1 MNTKHYNN
9 VIDWTLKHDT
19 AAQTEDSLATA
30 RVIFNNMGVALPNGN
45 MQEVYDTIKTNQYMG
60 WRACTMQE
68 AQEAADKGTAAIGI
82 SKDRVVVLSATDE
95 EEPVAETASVMTL
108 SENTSAYSVAGL
120 EYYTYNCST
129 TNPGSA
135 NVSVRDV
142 LNKPYDPN
150 YRYTLNG
157 NPNNISEAQYYTL
170 LNGYSYEIR
179 NDIVFDFTFQEIDSF
194 RSYLVSSLFKT
205 STQQE
210 REQVVED
217 IFALAGEA
225 VSIIVDRLPVEW
237 PGKILDAIS
246 VASTVTALNSDSVQD
261 DIRDITDC
269 VEVFSHKI
277 QGQTS
282 TPKPNSV
289 TYRISLLKQSPL
301 TGRQIK
307 IESSD
312 GCKDI
317 YTLENGAYE
326 MALMTAMA
334 NAHGFTLYKVA
345 PEWSYY
351 WE

>member
-1 MNTKHYNN
+1 
-9 VIDWTLKHDT
+9 
-19 AAQTEDSLATA
+19 
-30 RVIFNNMGVALPNGN
+30 MGVALPQG
-45 MQEVYDTIKTNQYMG
+45 DIKTVYETISTDNYMG
-60 WRACTMQE
+60 WKSCTMQE
-68 AQEAADKGTAAIGI
+68 AQASADRGVAAIGI
-82 SKDRVVVLSATDE
+82 SEDKIVVLSANDE
-95 EEPVAETASVMTL
+95 EQPVAQTASVMTL
-108 SENTSAYSVAGL
+108 DENTSAYSVAGL
-120 EYYTYNCST
+120 EYYTYSCST
-129 TNPGSA
+129 TTSGSA
-135 NVSVRDV
+135 VSVRDV

-150 YRYTLNG
+150 YPYTLNG

-170 LNGYSYEIR
+170 LNSYSYEIR

-217 IFALAGEA
+217 ILALAGEA
-225 VSIIVDRLPVEW
+225 VSMIVDVLPVEW
-237 PGKILDAIS
+237 PGKVLDAIS
-246 VASTVTALNSDSVQD
+246 VASTVNALNSSTVQD

-269 VEVFSHKI
+269 VEVFSHNI

-289 TYRISLLKQSPL
+289 TYRVSLLKQSPVA
-301 TGRQIK
+301 GRQIK

-312 GCKDI
+312 GCKDL

>member
-1 MNTKHYNN
+1 
-9 VIDWTLKHDT
+9 
-19 AAQTEDSLATA
+19 
-30 RVIFNNMGVALPNGN
+30 
-45 MQEVYDTIKTNQYMG
+45 
-60 WRACTMQE
+60 
-68 AQEAADKGTAAIGI
+68 
-82 SKDRVVVLSATDE
+82 
-95 EEPVAETASVMTL
+95 MTL
-108 SENTSAYSVAGL
+108 SENTSVNTVAGL
-120 EYYTYNCST
+120 EYYAYSCST
-129 TNPGSA
+129 TTPGST
-135 NVSVRDV
+135 VSVRDV

-150 YRYTLNG
+150 YPYTLNG

-194 RSYLVSSLFKT
+194 RSYLVFSLFKT

-217 IFALAGEA
+217 ILALASET
-225 VSIIVDRLPVEW
+225 VSVIVGVLPVEW
-237 PGKILDAIS
+237 LEKVLDAIS
-246 VASTVTALNSDSVQD
+246 VASTVNALNTSTVQD

-269 VEVFSHKI
+269 VEVFSHNI

-289 TYRISLLKQSPL
+289 TYRVSLLKQSPVA
-301 TGRQIK
+301 GRQIK

-312 GCKDI
+312 GCKDL

>member
-9 VIDWTLKHDT
+9 VIDWTMKHDQT
-19 AAQTEDSLATA
+19 AQTEDSLSTA
-30 RVIFNNMGVALPNGN
+30 RAIFKNMGVALPSGD
-45 MQEVYDTIKTNQYMG
+45 MQAVYETIKTNEYMG

-68 AQEAADKGTAAIGI
+68 AQQAADNGTAAIGI
-82 SKDRVVVLSATDE
+82 SNDRIVILSAADE
-95 EEPVAETASVMTL
+95 EEPVTETASVMTL
-108 SENTSAYSVAGL
+108 SENTSAYAVAGL
-120 EYYTYNCST
+120 EYYSYSSST

-150 YRYTLNG
+150 YPYTLNG

-170 LNGYSYEIR
+170 LNNYSYELR
-179 NDIVFDFTFQEIDSF
+179 NDIVFDFTFKELDSF

-217 IFALAGEA
+217 ILALAGEA
-225 VSIIVDRLPVEW
+225 VSIIVDILPVEW
-237 PGKILDAIS
+237 PGKILDGIS
-246 VASTVTALNSDSVQD
+246 VASTVSALNSSSVQD

-269 VEVFSHKI
+269 VEVFSHNI

-312 GCKDI
+312 GCKDL